1 MCRLGIDPVIEPLKN
16 VSPRNVFPTTTKTV
30 TGNVRVL
37 VFNTPSMQFNTK
49 VHLLLTFASQICGLV
64 WLLLVKKYKK
74 LKIKKRMIEKKK
86 KKVLKKFP
94 SLHSFHTIPILRRRM
109 STNFLQ
115 SKNKNQTNAKIN
127 AKIKIKQMTC

>member
-16 VSPRNVFPTTTKTV
+16 VPPRNVFPTTTKTV

-64 WLLLVKKYKK
+64 WLLLVKKIQKTKNKK
-74 LKIKKRMIEKKK
+74 TKTNDWKKK
-86 KKVLKKFP
+86 SFEEVPQSSHYTDTTKKDVDQFPPVKK
-94 SLHSFHTIPILRRRM
+94 
-109 STNFLQ
+109 
-115 SKNKNQTNAKIN
+115 
-127 AKIKIKQMTC
+127 